1 MKDIAV
7 KNIELTMALA
17 GCVDTLERLKRVYGK
32 DLQLMLDE
40 INAVLKEAQQ
50 ALDK

>member
-17 GCVDTLERLKRVYGK
+17 GCVDTLEYLKRTYGTV
-32 DLQLMLDE
+32 LQSAMSE
-40 INAVLKEAQQ
+40 IDAVLKEAQQ